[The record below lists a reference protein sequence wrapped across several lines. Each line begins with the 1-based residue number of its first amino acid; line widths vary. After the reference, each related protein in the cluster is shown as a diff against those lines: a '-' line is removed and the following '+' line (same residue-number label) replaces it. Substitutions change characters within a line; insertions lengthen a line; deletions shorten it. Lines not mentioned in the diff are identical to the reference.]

1 MRPNKL
7 GYKSQIMGEP
17 KMIKKK
23 WVILVS
29 MAITIGCTAVSL
41 NAQDVRTDP
50 GFEAPPF
57 ERVGQT
63 GWQFLRLPAV
73 ARNAALANVKSGLA
87 DNTVAAIF
95 TNPAKLVDIGNV
107 DAAFSL
113 LTYVADI
120 SYMTGAVAKNLGNWG
135 VFGFHFANLDAGD
148 MYRTEN
154 VLDEDLGI
162 TVRSG
167 DIETFTAG
175 DLLVGV
181 SYARSMTDRLSIGG
195 NISYIRENL
204 DETEVTN
211 WNADFGIFFRT
222 GFRSLT
228 LSMLA
233 RNFGP
238 DTEFAGFTEIYDLP
252 QTVRMPLDF
261 RLGVS
266 YGFIEGTSGLHELR
280 GYLEG
285 AHPNDG
291 PERVHAA
298 MEYTL
303 LNIFSLRGGYKFN
316 YDEQGLTLGGGL
328 NFSMAGV
335 TGRIDYAFL
344 DYGRL
349 SSVHLF
355 TVGFGLGK

>member
-1 MRPNKL
+1 
-7 GYKSQIMGEP
+7 MGEP

-29 MAITIGCTAVSL
+29 VVLMIWNVTAPLS
-41 NAQDVRTDP
+41 AQDAGV
-50 GFEAPPF
+50 EPPSF

-63 GWQFLRLPAV
+63 GWQFLRLPV
-73 ARNAALANVKSGLA
+73 IARNAAMANIKSGLP
-87 DNTVAAIF
+87 NSNVTAIF
-95 TNPAKLVDIGNV
+95 SNPAKLVDIGNI
-107 DAAFSL
+107 DAAFSRMN
-113 LTYVADI
+113 YVADI
-120 SYMTGAVAKNLGNWG
+120 SYMTAAVAKDFGNWG
-135 VFGFHFANLDAGD
+135 VFGIHFASLDAGE

-154 VLDEDLGI
+154 IFNEDLGI
-162 TVRSG
+162 TERSG

-181 SYARSMTDRLSIGG
+181 SYARSVTDRLSIGG
-195 NISYIRENL
+195 NLSYIQEKL
-204 DETEVTN
+204 DKTEIKN

-238 DTEFAGFTEIYDLP
+238 DKEFTGFTDIYGLP
-252 QTVRMPLDF
+252 QSVRMPLDF
-261 RLGVS
+261 RLGVG
-266 YGFIEGTSGLHELR
+266 YDLIEGGGGLHELR
-280 GYLEG
+280 GYVEG
-285 AHPNDG
+285 VHPNDG
-291 PERVHAA
+291 PERVDTAL
-298 MEYTL
+298 EYTFFNVL
-303 LNIFSLRGGYKFN
+303 ALRGGYKFN
-316 YDEQGLTLGGGL
+316 YDEQGLTIGGGV
-328 NFSMAGV
+328 NYSMSGI

-355 TVGFGLGK
+355 TVGFGFGE